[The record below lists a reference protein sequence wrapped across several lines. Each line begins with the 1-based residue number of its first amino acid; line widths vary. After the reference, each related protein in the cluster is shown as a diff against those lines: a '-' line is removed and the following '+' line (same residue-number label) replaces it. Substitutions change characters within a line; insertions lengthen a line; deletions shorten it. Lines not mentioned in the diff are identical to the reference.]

1 MKNWEKRLFLNDM
14 RKAIDYYDLIP
25 SGSKILVAVSGG
37 KDSMLLF
44 YGLNLL
50 KRYGIYDFKIH
61 GILIDNGYIENPNLL
76 KDYYEKIG
84 YSFEIYNENDKLD
97 FNEKNVTCHTCARIR
112 KGTLSRLAIER
123 EFDAIA
129 TGHTK
134 DDIVETFL
142 MNLIEGGKIKGLDIK
157 SKFEMEKLSIIRPLA
172 YVDEKNIIKAS
183 EIIKYPILKS
193 LCPLSE
199 KTLRSTYDDT
209 LKYLDKK
216 HPEFKDRVLK
226 ALK

>member
-1 MKNWEKRLFLNDM
+1 MKNWEKRLFLKDM

-25 SGSKILVAVSGG
+25 PGSKILVGVSGG

-50 KRYGIYDFKIH
+50 KKYEVYDFKLH
-61 GILIDNGYIENPNLL
+61 GIMINNGYIENPPRLQE
-76 KDYYEKIG
+76 YYKKIG
-84 YSFEIYNENDKLD
+84 CSFEIYNENDKLD

-123 EFDAIA
+123 NFDIIAI
-129 TGHTK
+129 GHTK

-142 MNLIEGGKIKGLDIK
+142 MNLIEGGKIRGLDIK
-157 SKFEMEKLSIIRPLA
+157 SKFEMEKLSVIRPLA
-172 YVDEKNIIKAS
+172 YVDEKRIIKAS

-193 LCPLSE
+193 SCPLAE

-216 HPEFKDRVLK
+216 HPEFKDKVLK